1 MEIQERIIK
10 FVTRTNWYIFVVAS
24 ILGFINTP
32 FKFAMGILCGG
43 LIVTINFHM
52 MQRTIKKTLKPL
64 YLKMIPNKT
73 IILKIVLVK
82 YYIRFVL
89 SGFIIFLLIS
99 KNIVNPLGLLA
110 GLSIVVISI
119 LVATILELTRLI
131 TKEAV

>member
-1 MEIQERIIK
+1 MEIQERVIK

-32 FKFAMGILCGG
+32 LKFAMGILCGG

-52 MQRTIKKTLKPL
+52 MQRTIKKALRPL
-64 YLKMIPNKT
+64 HLKMISNKT
-73 IILKIVLVK
+73 TILKIVLVK

-99 KNIVNPLGLLA
+99 KNIVNPLSLLA

-119 LVATILELTRLI
+119 LIATILELTRLI